1 MTISIDSSTQ
11 LSDLN
16 AGQIV
21 TFGRYHKKDVM
32 TVEAL
37 EWRVLEVEDG
47 KALLVTEQ
55 GIDCQTYNNEGT
67 SITWENCSLRE
78 WLNSEL
84 IEELFTEEE
93 LSLIPFTSVTNTDNP
108 HYLNQGKG
116 GNNTKDRLFL
126 LSLDEI
132 RSYLPQK
139 EERLLT
145 PTEFALSEGVKV
157 NEKGNSSWWLRSP
170 GAIPFEASYIADD
183 GSIMGLDLFCG
194 KVDDGTRAVRVAL
207 YIKLASKKIDI
218 KEAKAGDKVSF
229 GTYPKDDTEKLLPIT
244 WRVLERKDN
253 KVLLITDRSIDA
265 KPYNMEERNT
275 YSWMFS
281 YSGNWSVSTLRKWL
295 NHDFLKSAF
304 SSEEAKK
311 IAVTHLEN
319 KDSEKYGTLGG
330 DDTDDKVF
338 ILSIEEARKYFP
350 ADEDRKAKVTKYAR
364 QNNAYADVKGCGYWW
379 LRSVGQDQFDASYV
393 DRDGQICEGGRLV
406 YTQNHSLRIAIWVNV

>member
-116 GNNTKDRLFL
+116 GNNTKDRLF
-126 LSLDEI
+126 
-132 RSYLPQK
+132 Y
-139 EERLLT
+139 
-145 PTEFALSEGVKV
+145 
-157 NEKGNSSWWLRSP
+157 
-170 GAIPFEASYIADD
+170 
-183 GSIMGLDLFCG
+183 
-194 KVDDGTRAVRVAL
+194 
-207 YIKLASKKIDI
+207 
-218 KEAKAGDKVSF
+218 
-229 GTYPKDDTEKLLPIT
+229 
-244 WRVLERKDN
+244 
-253 KVLLITDRSIDA
+253 
-265 KPYNMEERNT
+265 
-275 YSWMFS
+275 
-281 YSGNWSVSTLRKWL
+281 
-295 NHDFLKSAF
+295 
-304 SSEEAKK
+304 
-311 IAVTHLEN
+311 
-319 KDSEKYGTLGG
+319 
-330 DDTDDKVF
+330 
-338 ILSIEEARKYFP
+338 
-350 ADEDRKAKVTKYAR
+350 
-364 QNNAYADVKGCGYWW
+364 
-379 LRSVGQDQFDASYV
+379 
-393 DRDGQICEGGRLV
+393 
-406 YTQNHSLRIAIWVNV
+406 